1 MFIDRKITCIWTSLK
16 RTSTKERVGDAT
28 EEEINFFSGIYIE
41 KRGNL
46 DKFAAMF
53 RVNANLMRRKR
64 PTDGRDFAKKI
75 LAGFY
80 TGDVG
85 GIEKKELR
93 NHLRENLQRKVSQ
106 LKRTTTKEYAGMSEE
121 DIRAVRRST
130 TRWVGT
136 WTRSPGRAT
145 FPSRS

>member
-1 MFIDRKITCIWTSLK
+1 MHLDIAEAHLH
-16 RTSTKERVGDAT
+16 EREGWRRHGGGDQ
-28 EEEINFFSGIYIE
+28 FLLWDYIE

-53 RVNANLMRRKR
+53 GVNASLIRRNR

-106 LKRTTTKEYAGMSEE
+106 LKRTTTKEYAGLNEE

-130 TRWVGT
+130 TRWLGT